1 MVDLTP
7 ASKSAPAVP
16 PKMMSSLKVTDDSV
30 LVINQLLLP

>member
-7 ASKSAPAVP
+7 ASQSAPDVP

-30 LVINQLLLP
+30 LVVNQLLLP